1 MELALILL
9 LQTAAAPADASSAW
23 EAIDFDLARYR
34 PDGDD
39 EGFAIRACPRGADP
53 AAIVVCGRRGGGG
66 AGAYPMAQMER
77 RYGPRPLIAE
87 VGVAGD
93 LRANLHV
100 EAAAMDR
107 GAVSNR
113 VMIGLKL
120 PF

>member
-1 MELALILL
+1 MPLALILL
-9 LQTAAAPADASSAW
+9 LQAAAAPAAASPVW
-23 EAIDFDLARYR
+23 DAIDFDLARYR

-39 EGFAIRACPRGADP
+39 GDFAIRACPRGADH

-66 AGAYPMAQMER
+66 AGAYPMAAMER

-87 VGVAGD
+87 TGVAGD
-93 LRANLHV
+93 LRADIHV
-100 EAAAMDR
+100 EAAPMDR